1 MERRV
6 SATTPG
12 RHYDRLLPGR
22 VRVSSAE
29 RNDIVNALTG
39 QQLNAIAD
47 LCRRFRV
54 RGLALFGSAV
64 RDDFDPRRSDFDFL
78 VEFESQPPG
87 EHADSYFGLLQE
99 LESLLGRP
107 IDLVESAML
116 RNPYRRQEIEATQVV
131 LHAAA

>member
-1 MERRV
+1 M
-6 SATTPG
+6 
-12 RHYDRLLPGR
+12 
-22 VRVSSAE
+22 
-29 RNDIVNALTG
+29 NALTG
-39 QQLNAIAD
+39 QHLKGIAD
-47 LCRRFRV
+47 LCRRYRV
-54 RGLALFGSAV
+54 RRLALFGSAV

-78 VEFESQPPG
+78 VEFESLAPG